1 MAVYSRNCPSRPQNE
16 ANLAHLDS
24 SSNQFGSYTRV
35 MNHAPEAS
43 QAIGN
48 FRNVFVA
55 TGLAFLMI
63 ASAGCSSKRS
73 VIERAPHATKVESS
87 QQASYDSNTSVRTE
101 CEEAALGIATVV
113 NRAYH
118 NHDASALKDVIAQNA
133 VFVDAENKEFN
144 ILESQVPGDAYWM
157 FDAAAP
163 SVAGGPLVL
172 ESLEVPGDQR
182 RGTEKC
188 TFFVTCKLPTAQR
201 LNIRLSVSIQK
212 VGGAWM
218 VSRFT
223 VVPPEIAPELLSAVS
238 QWMLN
243 PGARAELVI
252 DDATKLH
259 SSVRE
264 TKEEIR
270 RALKESSPVPGQ
282 WKPASPYE
290 LATLDDSK
298 DKVVLLTDVIAV
310 FEIRNGELHMTELGT
325 QPNELGT

>member
-1 MAVYSRNCPSRPQNE
+1 MDC
-16 ANLAHLDS
+16 
-24 SSNQFGSYTRV
+24 
-35 MNHAPEAS
+35 APGISEFKTGVWKLLV
-43 QAIGN
+43 AIL
-48 FRNVFVA
+48 V
-55 TGLAFLMI
+55 I
-63 ASAGCSSKRS
+63 APAGCSNKRP
-73 VIERAPHATKVESS
+73 VIERAPHVTKVESS
-87 QQASYDSNTSVRTE
+87 QQVSSDSSTSVRTE
-101 CEEAALGIATVV
+101 CEEAALGIATIV

-163 SVAGGPLVL
+163 TVAGGPLVL
-172 ESLEVPGDQR
+172 ESIEVPDDQR
-182 RGTEKC
+182 QGTEKC
-188 TFFVTCKLPTAQR
+188 TFFVTCKLPIAQR

-223 VVPPEIAPELLSAVS
+223 IVPPEINPELLSAVS

-290 LATLDDSK
+290 LATLDGSR

>member
-1 MAVYSRNCPSRPQNE
+1 MFC
-16 ANLAHLDS
+16 
-24 SSNQFGSYTRV
+24 
-35 MNHAPEAS
+35 APETS
-43 QAIGN
+43 EERTHVWNLTVAI
-48 FRNVFVA
+48 
-55 TGLAFLMI
+55 GLAFLMI
-63 ASAGCSSKRS
+63 ALAGCTSKRP
-73 VIERAPHATKVESS
+73 VIDRAPHVTKVESN
-87 QQASYDSNTSVRTE
+87 QEDSSDSSIGVRTE

-172 ESLEVPGDQR
+172 DSVEVPDDQR
-182 RGTEKC
+182 QGTEKC
-188 TFFVTCKLPTAQR
+188 TFFVSCKVPTAQR

-223 VVPPEIAPELLSAVS
+223 IVPPEVAPELLSAVS
-238 QWMLN
+238 QWMLD
-243 PGARAELVI
+243 PGARVELVI

-259 SSVRE
+259 SSVRA
-264 TKEEIR
+264 TKEEVR
-270 RALKESSPVPGQ
+270 RTFKQSSPGPEQ

-290 LATLDDSK
+290 LAILDGSK
-298 DKVVLLTDVIAV
+298 DKVVLLSEFVAV
-310 FEIRNGELHMTELGT
+310 FEMNGEQLHMVELAY
-325 QPNELGT
+325 NSADF